1 MLVPPVLWPV
11 PLGLL
16 VPMFPELP
24 FFPLL
29 QLSEIMSTLATLKVF
44 PELPL
49 DAAELFDPPPLSQ
62 VPLTATS

>member
-24 FFPLL
+24 FFPP

-49 DAAELFDPPPLSQ
+49 DAAELFDPPLSQ

>member
-1 MLVPPVLWPV
+1 MLVPPVCWPV

-24 FFPLL
+24 FFPL

-49 DAAELFDPPPLSQ
+49 DAAELFDPPPLAQ